1 MTTSSWYFLKIKA
14 PATEGNLSR
23 CFFKMLYARLF
34 KKFLFMASL
43 ATVFGTIIDIRG
55 ALSLFGK
62 NLKIKF

>member
-1 MTTSSWYFLKIKA
+1 
-14 PATEGNLSR
+14 
-23 CFFKMLYARLF
+23 
-34 KKFLFMASL
+34 MASL